1 MKKDII
7 FHPVK
12 GIQVAIVRSITE
24 EQAEEWNVIVINR
37 NDQPVT
43 SVFVTSKGYANSESG
58 TNAEQRT
65 STLRHFFPEIPSGGH
80 VVVEPILPD
89 VFHLNN
95 EFWISYFIGSQIYDK
110 KFIFVPDSIVEANMM
125 TIDPPGLE
133 GVLHE

>member
-12 GIQVAIVRSITE
+12 GIQVAIVKSITE
-24 EQAEEWNVIVINR
+24 DHAEEWNVIVINR

-43 SVFVTSKGYANSESG
+43 SVFVTSKGYGNSESG
-58 TNAEQRT
+58 TNTDQRT
-65 STLRHFFPEIPSGGH
+65 STLRHFFPEIPAGEH

-95 EFWISYFIGSQIYDK
+95 EFWVSYFIGSQIYDK